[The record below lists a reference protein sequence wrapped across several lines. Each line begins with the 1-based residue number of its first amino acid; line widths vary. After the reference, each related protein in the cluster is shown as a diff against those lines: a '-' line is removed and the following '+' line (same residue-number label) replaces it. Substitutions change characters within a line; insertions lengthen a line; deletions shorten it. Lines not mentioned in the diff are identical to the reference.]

1 MLSRQAKRQGK
12 LGGDR
17 LELLSLAGAIVIM
30 GIWTNLSGYGAVF
43 LEPSNTNA
51 SFELMRYAYYGGAI
65 ASSLFFLV
73 AARLISG
80 LSRAFELC
88 LPLLMSF
95 STLCYALAYN
105 QTLLN
110 PLLLGGGASFTLGF
124 CYLWTVATLY
134 ITLAQTASAQRV
146 VTLIIGSQ
154 VAEQLAS
161 VITTHLL
168 TAAAQ
173 IAVCFLCPLAAF
185 GSLLLARRQ
194 KHASPAAAPL
204 RASFSR
210 KARLHTYLLQA
221 SSGIAIVAMGAA
233 SSVGNWGSLRTL
245 LAATDTAAALS
256 QTALACLLLVG
267 LTTTFLLPLIER
279 PLSYRYQPAFL
290 VIAASITLASLQPS
304 LDPTWLNA
312 FDIVQSAIE
321 FFSHIML
328 WVVLSRA
335 IGETGGNPYFLA
347 GVSLA
352 PYSVLSLIWIALLE
366 ASAAAPSFVL
376 VFVSYLLILIVAV
389 HPRLLYERDLP
400 RFTSTQELNEYA
412 LDGEPEIPIESNGA
426 SVVELIERRCCFVGQ
441 RCGLSAREAQ
451 VLTLLAQG
459 RSRPVIQKQ
468 LVLSEGTVK
477 THLSHIYEKLH
488 VRSAQEA
495 LDLIYGGEESPLSC
509 PHPTS
514 REEALRAG

>member
-1 MLSRQAKRQGK
+1 
-12 LGGDR
+12 
-17 LELLSLAGAIVIM
+17 
-30 GIWTNLSGYGAVF
+30 
-43 LEPSNTNA
+43 
-51 SFELMRYAYYGGAI
+51 
-65 ASSLFFLV
+65 
-73 AARLISG
+73 
-80 LSRAFELC
+80 
-88 LPLLMSF
+88 
-95 STLCYALAYN
+95 
-105 QTLLN
+105 
-110 PLLLGGGASFTLGF
+110 
-124 CYLWTVATLY
+124 
-134 ITLAQTASAQRV
+134 
-146 VTLIIGSQ
+146 
-154 VAEQLAS
+154 
-161 VITTHLL
+161 
-168 TAAAQ
+168 
-173 IAVCFLCPLAAF
+173 
-185 GSLLLARRQ
+185 
-194 KHASPAAAPL
+194 
-204 RASFSR
+204 
-210 KARLHTYLLQA
+210 
-221 SSGIAIVAMGAA
+221 MGAA

-335 IGETGGNPYFLA
+335 IGETGGNPFFLA

-441 RCGLSAREAQ
+441 RHGLSAREAQ